1 MRRTIREA
9 DLNDYLYFAVAVE
22 HGAFTAASRALNI
35 PKSKLSRRI
44 AGLEDRLG
52 VRLIERST
60 RKFRVTELGR
70 TLYER
75 CRSIR
80 DEAEEAEAAIAEPR
94 TDVRMSCPTGMM
106 DIVAPT
112 LPQFLRHFPKVRL
125 HVVATDRPVNLIE
138 DRVDVAIRV
147 RTKLDDSTALT
158 MRTRGVSR
166 KLLVASPEC
175 ASSLGESID
184 DVAVAATLDTSENTG
199 EIEWTLIG
207 KDERVLTAFFATELR
222 SRGTSGS
229 T

>member
-9 DLNDYLYFAVAVE
+9 DLNDYLYFAVVVE

-80 DEAEEAEAAIAEPR
+80 AEAEAVIAEPR
-94 TDVRMSCPTGMM
+94 TDVRISCPTGMM

-112 LPQFLRHFPKVRL
+112 LPQFLRHFTKVRL
-125 HVVATDRPVNLIE
+125 HGVATDRPVTLIE
-138 DRVDVAIRV
+138 GRVDVAIRV
-147 RTKLDDSTALT
+147 RIKLDDSTALT

-166 KLLVASPEC
+166 KLLVAVPNAPQVSAR
-175 ASSLGESID
+175 ASTTWPWPRCSIP
-184 DVAVAATLDTSENTG
+184 AKTL
-199 EIEWTLIG
+199 
-207 KDERVLTAFFATELR
+207 AR
-222 SRGTSGS
+222 SSGH
-229 T
+229 